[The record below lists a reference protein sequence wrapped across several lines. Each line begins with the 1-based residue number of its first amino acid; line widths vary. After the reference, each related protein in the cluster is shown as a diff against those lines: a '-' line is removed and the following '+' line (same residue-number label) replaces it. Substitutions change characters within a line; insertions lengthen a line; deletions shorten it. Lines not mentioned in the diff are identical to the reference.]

1 MSGRWAGHRG
11 GYDSPEWRMIRRRV
25 LDRDGRLCQWPI
37 AGIRCFDRA
46 AHVDHIVNRAAGG
59 TDDESNLWSL
69 CIRHHLVKTSR
80 EGNAARHRLREAR
93 PPERHP
99 GLL

>member
-1 MSGRWAGHRG
+1 
-11 GYDSPEWRMIRRRV
+11 
-25 LDRDGRLCQWPI
+25 
-37 AGIRCFDRA
+37 
-46 AHVDHIVNRAAGG
+46 VDHIVNRAAGG
-59 TDDESNLWSL
+59 TDDETNLWSL
-69 CIRHHLVKTSR
+69 CIHHHLVKTSR